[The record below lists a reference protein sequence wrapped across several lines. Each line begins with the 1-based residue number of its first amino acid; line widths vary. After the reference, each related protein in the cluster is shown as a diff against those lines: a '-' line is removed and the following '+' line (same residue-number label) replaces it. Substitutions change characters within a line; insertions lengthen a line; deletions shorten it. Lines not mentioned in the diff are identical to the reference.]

1 MNDFYELKN
10 KTAAIKK
17 LGWIK
22 CNNNYTNAAG
32 LTFERLLGKEIENFP
47 IPDYNSIEIKTKC
60 KSSKSKIT
68 LFSATPDSFLFEN
81 KRLVKLYGYPDKQLP
96 QYNVLNNSVS
106 SKTLTYIGNNH
117 NLGLEVD
124 WNNRKV
130 VLNVYRGQFQII
142 DNLTSWS
149 FELIEEKINLK
160 IRKLCYVTA
169 DKLIYKNNTYVK
181 YIDDFYYKMKE
192 NKVFFELIEDGV
204 IWITF
209 KLGVFKSGKKLGML
223 HDHGTSFEI
232 YEKDIEKLYNKLIY

>member
-1 MNDFYELKN
+1 MNKSFYELKE
-10 KTAAIKK
+10 KVDKIKK
-17 LGWIK
+17 MGWIK
-22 CNNNYTNAAG
+22 CENSYSNIAG
-32 LTFERLLGKEIENFP
+32 IKFEKLLGKEIENFP
-47 IPDYNSIEIKTKC
+47 IPDYDDIEIKTKC

-96 QYNVLNNSVS
+96 QYKVLNNHVS

-117 NLGLEVD
+117 NLGIEVD
-124 WNNRKV
+124 WEKKLV
-130 VLNVYRGQFQII
+130 ILNVYRGQLQLI

-160 IRKLCYVTA
+160 LKKLCYITV
-169 DKLIYKNNTYVK
+169 DKINYKNSTYVR
-181 YIDDFYYKMKE
+181 YSEDSYYNIKNI
-192 NKVFFELIEDGV
+192 NKFFELIENGK

-209 KLGVFKSGKKLGML
+209 KLGVFKSGKKKGML

-232 YEKDIEKLYNKLIY
+232 YEEDLELLYDKIV